1 MAGGA
6 STRLGAE
13 EGSQSGSQTANQNTV
28 AMVAQ
33 PDVVPTSPPLVP
45 TPPSLSIA
53 PSVAG
58 FSCGDVDT
66 ESIQRSQAVA
76 STVGSAVPVPV
87 PTSSLDELDSSFTEM
102 SGSGFP
108 VESRTLAAEGSAATV
123 DGTLVSLAANVAI
136 ATTATLSAA
145 ASSTYS
151 VGIMSG
157 TSQAI
162 LSPTNAQRLANLHT
176 RPTLVPT
183 TPASVTIATTATLSA
198 AASST
203 YSVGI
208 MSGTSQAILNFDE
221 TLASVGNLHTQPT
234 LVPTTPASVT
244 KPASQSTAQTTTS
257 LGHEGVHVKPK
268 IKMPGRASSAAPSPS
283 GGILTVD
290 GLTFSLGLGADLVV
304 ATSTIRP
311 GSPAATISG
320 RPISLA
326 LGGTALMV
334 GSSTVPVH
342 VGVVSLAGN
351 ASNVVPGTQGAAPTT
366 SFQGSK
372 EIIISGFSTSRLDV
386 PGATNTSTVVAF
398 TGGSSQ
404 SAVGRLGWG
413 SLGVIAPWVLA
424 EFV

>member
-1 MAGGA
+1 MDGFMPYNLHRQPGLIPTTPASVSKAPSQSTAQSATDLGHEGVQVGSISKMAGGA

-33 PDVVPTSPPLVP
+33 PDLVPTSPPLVP

-58 FSCGDVDT
+58 FSRGDVDT

-123 DGTLVSLAANVAI
+123 DGTLVSLAANVA
-136 ATTATLSAA
+136 
-145 ASSTYS
+145 
-151 VGIMSG
+151 
-157 TSQAI
+157 
-162 LSPTNAQRLANLHT
+162 
-176 RPTLVPT
+176 
-183 TPASVTIATTATLSA
+183 IATTATLSA

-386 PGATNTSTVVAF
+386 PGATNTSTAVAF

-413 SLGVIAPWVLA
+413 SLGVIAPWILA

>member
-1 MAGGA
+1 MPASVSKAPSQSTAQSATDLGHEGVQVGSISKMAGGA

-13 EGSQSGSQTANQNTV
+13 KGSQSGSQTANQNTV

-33 PDVVPTSPPLVP
+33 SDLVPTSPPLVP
-45 TPPSLSIA
+45 TPPSLSIV

-58 FSCGDVDT
+58 FSRGDVDT
-66 ESIQRSQAVA
+66 ESIQRSQADA
-76 STVGSAVPVPV
+76 STAGPAVPVPV
-87 PTSSLDELDSSFTEM
+87 PTSSLDELDSTFTEM

-108 VESRTLAAEGSAATV
+108 VVSQTLVAEGSAATV
-123 DGTLVSLAANVAI
+123 DGTLVSFAAE
-136 ATTATLSAA
+136 
-145 ASSTYS
+145 
-151 VGIMSG
+151 
-157 TSQAI
+157 
-162 LSPTNAQRLANLHT
+162 
-176 RPTLVPT
+176 
-183 TPASVTIATTATLSA
+183 VTIATTATLSA

-208 MSGTSQAILNFDE
+208 MSGTSQAIMS
-221 TLASVGNLHTQPT
+221 LARSLANLHTQPT

-257 LGHEGVHVKPK
+257 LGHEGVHVKPQ
-268 IKMPGRASSAAPSPS
+268 IKMPGRASSAGLSPS

-290 GLTFSLGLGADLVV
+290 GLTFTLGVGAGLVV
-304 ATSTIRP
+304 ATSTIHP
-311 GSPAATISG
+311 GSAAATISG

-342 VGVVSLAGN
+342 IGVVSLAGN
-351 ASNVVPGTQGAAPTT
+351 ASNVVPGTQEAAPTT
-366 SFQGSK
+366 SYQGSK
-372 EIIISGFSTSRLDV
+372 EIIISGFSSSRLDV
-386 PGATNTSTVVAF
+386 PGATNTSTAVAF

-413 SLGVIAPWVLA
+413 SLGVIAPWILV